1 MKKIFTLLSV
11 VLISGALSAQ
21 YYQLPFINAGQNP
34 GGLNTDEDQT
44 AAYMLA
50 NSTGYTQVL
59 NSGDTDW
66 SSAQTLPFSFTFN
79 GNSYNSVYVAPNGV
93 VSFTASTG
101 VGPGNNVALPTAM
114 IPDNSICIWGLN
126 LSGGNDGVIVKTHG
140 TAPNRQYWI
149 TWASASWPQGGGW
162 VYWSIALEETTN
174 KIYIVDARNYVNAGA
189 GVALT
194 AGIQFDASNAMSVPG
209 SPALASVNSATSGG
223 SDVGPADNSYYA
235 FIPGVQPDYEATM
248 SDLMTPNYLKLGQG
262 GTSVEATITNLGAQT
277 ITDLELS
284 YSVDGGTPVV
294 ATVSGLSIASGTSAT
309 VTHPTAWDPTTEATF
324 NVEFWASAI
333 NGNPDSDPS
342 NDKTDKNTTTYSNAY
357 PRVVLYETFTSSTC
371 PPCVPGNA
379 NFEGIIATLPDS
391 QFASIKYQMS
401 WPGDGDPYNAADG
414 NTRRGYY
421 NISSVPGMEIDG
433 GWDGN
438 SNAFTMAEHTAA
450 LEVPA
455 FVNIDAEY
463 NVTVADQKVRT
474 CATITALK
482 DLGNASLQ
490 IAIKEHKTVQNVG
503 TNGET
508 EFFDVVKKMVP
519 DADGET
525 VNITAG
531 MNQKICKDYT
541 FQGNFRLPN
550 NATDLI
556 NDATEHSVEEF
567 TDLGVVVWLQASD
580 KTVFNAANATSGI
593 TSVNNVDAANNNINI
608 YPNPAV
614 SNTTLAI
621 SSADAANASIKVLDL
636 VGKTVIYM
644 NNVKVNGGQNNIELN
659 TASLNAGVY
668 MVEVTIDGQVSTS
681 QLVIQ
686 K

>member
-1 MKKIFTLLSV
+1 MKKTLLFA
-11 VLISGALSAQ
+11 GALALASNLSAQ
-21 YYQLPFINAGQNP
+21 IFSEDFEGGSMPAGWGVTTNATDGGWNVGTANTLGSQYFPLTGNNTQFAATNDDDCNCDKSDDFLYTAAIDLTNQSGAVFMKYSQYYFAAAYQGAQEVATVEVSTNGGSSYSVLGTLSGAGAWTDVIVDLSSYAGQNIMV
-34 GGLNTDEDQT
+34 G
-44 AAYMLA
+44 
-50 NSTGYTQVL
+50 
-59 NSGDTDW
+59 
-66 SSAQTLPFSFTFN
+66 FR
-79 GNSYNSVYVAPNGV
+79 YN
-93 VSFTASTG
+93 
-101 VGPGNNVALPTAM
+101 
-114 IPDNSICIWGLN
+114 D
-126 LSGGNDGVIVKTHG
+126 D
-140 TAPNRQYWI
+140 
-149 TWASASWPQGGGW
+149 GGW
-162 VYWSIALEETTN
+162 VYGMGIDDISVYVPADEDVTLSSLDIPNYSKLSNGAVDIKGSIRNNGGAAITSMDVEYTVNGGSPVAATLTGLNVAPLTDYDFTHTTPWTPSAEGDYTIEV
-174 KIYIVDARNYVNAGA
+174 KVTAVN
-189 GVALT
+189 GVA
-194 AGIQFDASNAMSVPG
+194 DADI
-209 SPALASVNSATSGG
+209 
-223 SDVGPADNSYYA
+223 SDN
-235 FIPGVQPDYEATM
+235 VQ
-248 SDLMTPNYLKLGQG
+248 
-262 GTSVEATITNLGAQT
+262 
-277 ITDLELS
+277 
-284 YSVDGGTPVV
+284 
-294 ATVSGLSIASGTSAT
+294 
-309 VTHPTAWDPTTEATF
+309 THDI
-324 NVEFWASAI
+324 NVY
-333 NGNPDSDPS
+333 
-342 NDKTDKNTTTYSNAY
+342 TNAY

-401 WPGDGDPYNAADG
+401 WPGNGDPYNAADG

-438 SNAFTMAEHTAA
+438 SNSFTAALHDAA

-463 NVTVADQKVRT
+463 NVTVDDQTVRT

-550 NATDLI
+550 SAQDLI

>member
-1 MKKIFTLLSV
+1 MKKTLLFA
-11 VLISGALSAQ
+11 GALALASNLSAQ
-21 YYQLPFINAGQNP
+21 IFSEDFEGGSMPTGWGVTTNATDGGWNVGTANSLGSQYFPMTGNNTQFAATNDDDCNCDKSDDFLYTASIDLTSQTGAVFMSYSQYYFAAAYQGAQEVATIEVSTNGGTSYTVLSTLAGAGAWTEVIADLSSYAGQNIMV
-34 GGLNTDEDQT
+34 G
-44 AAYMLA
+44 
-50 NSTGYTQVL
+50 
-59 NSGDTDW
+59 
-66 SSAQTLPFSFTFN
+66 FR
-79 GNSYNSVYVAPNGV
+79 YN
-93 VSFTASTG
+93 
-101 VGPGNNVALPTAM
+101 
-114 IPDNSICIWGLN
+114 D
-126 LSGGNDGVIVKTHG
+126 D
-140 TAPNRQYWI
+140 
-149 TWASASWPQGGGW
+149 GGW
-162 VYWSIALEETTN
+162 VYGMGIDDVKVYVPADEDVTLSSLDIPNYSKLSNGAVDIKGSI
-174 KIYIVDARNYVNAGA
+174 RNNG
-189 GVALT
+189 GVAIT
-194 AGIQFDASNAMSVPG
+194 SMDVEYTVNGG
-209 SPALASVNSATSGG
+209 SPVAASLTGLNVAPLTDYDFTHTTPWTPAAEGDYTIEVKVTAVNG
-223 SDVGPADNSYYA
+223 VADA
-235 FIPGVQPDYEATM
+235 D
-248 SDLMTPNYLKLGQG
+248 
-262 GTSVEATITNLGAQT
+262 
-277 ITDLELS
+277 ITDN
-284 YSVDGGTPVV
+284 VQ
-294 ATVSGLSIASGTSAT
+294 
-309 VTHPTAWDPTTEATF
+309 THDI
-324 NVEFWASAI
+324 NVY
-333 NGNPDSDPS
+333 
-342 NDKTDKNTTTYSNAY
+342 TNAY

-401 WPGDGDPYNAADG
+401 WPGNGDPYNNADG

-482 DLGNASLQ
+482 DLGNATLQ

-508 EFFDVVKKMVP
+508 EFFDVVKKMAP

-525 VNITAG
+525 VAITAG

-550 NATDLI
+550 DANDII
-556 NDATEHSVEEF
+556 NDANEHSVEEF
-567 TDLGVVVWLQASD
+567 TDLGVVVWLQATD
-580 KTVFNAANATSGI
+580 KTVYNAANATSGI

-644 NNVKVNGGQNNIELN
+644 NNVNVNSGQNNIELN
-659 TASLNAGVY
+659 TANLNAGVY